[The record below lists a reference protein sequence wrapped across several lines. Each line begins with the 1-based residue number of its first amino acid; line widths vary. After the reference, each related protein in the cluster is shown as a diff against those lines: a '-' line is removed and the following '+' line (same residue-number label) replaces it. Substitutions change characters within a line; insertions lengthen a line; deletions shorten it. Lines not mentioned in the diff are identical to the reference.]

1 MKRPLTI
8 IAAAFLAAFL
18 LFGCATEGERPTG
31 VASGQD
37 AVNEYLKAEEI
48 ISDAEKLAERQKQAA
63 AEQEKKVAP
72 ADLEQLG
79 DLEPP
84 PPPPPPPPPAVKK
97 GAGPASIPIIMYHQV
112 RNDKSGDM
120 IISKGK
126 LEEELAYLKRE
137 GYYSVSPSEWL
148 DYCDGRIG
156 LPQKCVI
163 LTFDDG
169 WKSQYQNAVPLLEK
183 YGFRGVFYV
192 YPDFVGGSAAMNWK
206 QIQSLAKRGH
216 TVGCHS
222 MTHPK
227 LTPDKNE
234 SDRNYKARIKEE
246 IIDAKKVIEE
256 KTGISVTDFC
266 FPYGYYSEDCFK
278 LLDKA
283 GFETAT
289 TVNAG
294 QNSKNS
300 DPYLLSR
307 YQVNQSTSLSTFAS
321 WLAEPYAEAYLER
334 PGDGARTK
342 KGAECRLTLSDE
354 LLQAWRQ
361 GGEMTIR
368 CNHEHP
374 QFRQDGNTL
383 IFRAPKDDARVT
395 CAIKIKARD
404 GRTYRRSFFFTQGK

>member
-1 MKRPLTI
+1 MSRATFLSW
-8 IAAAFLAAFL
+8 AASLAALL
-18 LFGCATEGERPTG
+18 LFGCASTEAPPPG
-31 VASGQD
+31 VTLPQVAID
-37 AVNEYLKAEEI
+37 AYMESEAKAKETKRLSEE
-48 ISDAEKLAERQKQAA
+48 
-63 AEQEKKVAP
+63 EQRKVAP
-72 ADLEQLG
+72 AELEQMTEP
-79 DLEPP
+79 EPP
-84 PPPPPPPPPAVKK
+84 PPTPPPQPTAKK
-97 GAGPASIPIIMYHQV
+97 GSGPASIPIIMYHQV

-120 IISKGK
+120 IISKAK
-126 LEEELAYLKRE
+126 LEEELSYLKRE
-137 GYYSVSPSEWL
+137 GYYSISPSEWL

-156 LPQKCVI
+156 LPPKCVI

-246 IIDAKKVIEE
+246 IADSKKVIEE
-256 KTGISVTDFC
+256 KTGINVTDFC

-283 GFETAT
+283 GYETAT

-294 QNSKNS
+294 QNSKDA
-300 DPYLLSR
+300 DPFILSR

-321 WLAEPYAEAYLER
+321 WLTEPCAEAYLER

-342 KGAECRLTLSDE
+342 RGAECRLTLSNE
-354 LLQAWRQ
+354 MLQAWRQ

-383 IFRAPKDDARVT
+383 IFQAPKDDVHVT